1 MRISRS
7 LAAKVA
13 LVVVAVYLAAS
24 AGLYW
29 VMRQPPEV
37 FGRVMKHVPMV
48 AMIVLPFEPLWL
60 HARSGHLKV
69 GDPAPD
75 FSLET
80 YDKKSRVQLSSLR
93 GQKPVVLVFGS
104 YT

>member
-1 MRISRS
+1 VKRFRPIAIKVVLV
-7 LAAKVA
+7 LAV
-13 LVVVAVYLAAS
+13 LYVAAS

-37 FGRVMKHVPMV
+37 FGGVMRYVPMP
-48 AMIVLPFEPLWL
+48 MMVLPFKPLWL
-60 HARSGHLKV
+60 RARAGHLKV
-69 GDPAPD
+69 GDAAPD
-75 FSLET
+75 FALAT
-80 YDKKSRVQLSSLR
+80 YDKKSSVQLSYLR

>member
-1 MRISRS
+1 MKRLRPIAVKAVLV
-7 LAAKVA
+7 LAAFYV
-13 LVVVAVYLAAS
+13 AAS

-29 VMRQPPEV
+29 VMCRPPEV
-37 FGRVMKHVPMV
+37 FGGVMRHVPMP
-48 AMIVLPFEPLWL
+48 AMMVLPFKPLWL
-60 HARSGHLKV
+60 RARAGHLKV

-75 FSLET
+75 FALAT
-80 YDKKSRVQLSSLR
+80 YDKKASVQLSSFR

>member
-1 MRISRS
+1 VLV
-7 LAAKVA
+7 LAAFYV
-13 LVVVAVYLAAS
+13 AAS

-29 VMRQPPEV
+29 VMCQPPEV
-37 FGRVMKHVPMV
+37 FGSVMRHVPMPTL
-48 AMIVLPFEPLWL
+48 MVLPFKPLWL
-60 HARSGHLKV
+60 HARAGHLKV

-75 FSLET
+75 FALAN
-80 YDKKSRVQLSSLR
+80 YDKKSSAQLSSFR

>member
-1 MRISRS
+1 VKRFRPIAIKVVLV
-7 LAAKVA
+7 LAV
-13 LVVVAVYLAAS
+13 LYVAAS

-37 FGRVMKHVPMV
+37 FGGVMRYVPMPTL
-48 AMIVLPFEPLWL
+48 MVLPFKPLWL
-60 HARSGHLKV
+60 RARAGHLKV
-69 GDPAPD
+69 GDAAPD
-75 FSLET
+75 FALAT
-80 YDKKSRVQLSSLR
+80 YDKKSSVQLSYLR